1 MSNGS
6 GNPGN
11 PGGEGQGAQGGGAQG
26 GAQGAVMVTPELLG
40 EFGENPVF
48 KPFIGKPIGEV
59 FKSHISAQSMVGAEK
74 IALPAGKND
83 TPEYWSQVFDKLGR
97 PKDPDGY
104 EVKLPG
110 EDKIPKGIAINEERL
125 KGFKTLAHEVGLLPG
140 QVQKLIDWHMGE
152 VLKDYQGFTAGAE
165 KAYEAGVAA
174 MRERFGAKADEM
186 VDVANRVLKTFGG
199 SPEEISLISEK
210 YGNDPLITGLLAQ
223 IGASMRESSLVRGE
237 RPSFDMN
244 AGDAKVKKQDIL
256 TNKQNPL
263 NEAYFNKRHPRHDEA
278 VKEVTRLN
286 EVISSGG

>member
-26 GAQGAVMVTPELLG
+26 AAQGANWREMIPAELAQDPSLASIKDFPSLVKG
-40 EFGENPVF
+40 Y
-48 KPFIGKPIGEV
+48 
-59 FKSHISAQSMVGAEK
+59 ISAQSMIGAEK

-104 EVKLPG
+104 QVKLPG
-110 EDKIPKGIAINEERL
+110 EDKIPKGIQVNEERL

-140 QVQKLIDWHMGE
+140 QVQKLIDGHMGE
-152 VLKDYQGFTAGAE
+152 VLRDYQAFSADSE

-199 SPEEISLISEK
+199 SPEEVALISEK

>member
-26 GAQGAVMVTPELLG
+26 AAQGANWREMIPAELAQDPSLASIKDFPSLVKG
-40 EFGENPVF
+40 Y
-48 KPFIGKPIGEV
+48 
-59 FKSHISAQSMVGAEK
+59 ISAQSMIGAEK

-104 EVKLPG
+104 QVKLPAK
-110 EDKIPKGIAINEERL
+110 EKIPEGIEINEDRL

-152 VLKDYQGFTAGAE
+152 VLKDFQGFTAGAE

-199 SPEEISLISEK
+199 SPEEISLIAEK

-223 IGASMRESSLVRGE
+223 IGVSMRESSLVRGE
-237 RPSFDMN
+237 RPSFDLN
-244 AGDAKVKKQDIL
+244 ANDAKLRKQDIL
-256 TNKQNPL
+256 SNKQNPL

-278 VKEVTRLN
+278 VKEVMRLN
-286 EVISSGG
+286 EVLSSGG

>member
-11 PGGEGQGAQGGGAQG
+11 PGGEGQQGAQGTT
-26 GAQGAVMVTPELLG
+26 QGATQGANWREMIPAELAQDPSLASIKDFPSLVKG
-40 EFGENPVF
+40 Y
-48 KPFIGKPIGEV
+48 
-59 FKSHISAQSMVGAEK
+59 ISAQSMIGAEK

-104 EVKLPG
+104 QVKLPAK
-110 EDKIPKGIAINEERL
+110 EKIPEGIEINEERL

-199 SPEEISLISEK
+199 SPEEISLIAEK

-223 IGASMRESSLVRGE
+223 IGVSMRESSLVRGE
-237 RPSFDMN
+237 RPSFDLN
-244 AGDAKVKKQDIL
+244 ANDAKLRKQDIL
-256 TNKQNPL
+256 SNKQNPL
-263 NEAYFNKRHPRHDEA
+263 NEAYFNKRHPRHEEA
-278 VKEVTRLN
+278 VKEVMRLN
-286 EVISSGG
+286 EVLSSGG

>member
-11 PGGEGQGAQGGGAQG
+11 PGGEGQQGAQGTT
-26 GAQGAVMVTPELLG
+26 QGATQGANWREMIPAELAQDPSLASIKDFPSLVKG
-40 EFGENPVF
+40 Y
-48 KPFIGKPIGEV
+48 
-59 FKSHISAQSMVGAEK
+59 ISAQSMIGAEK

-104 EVKLPG
+104 QVKLPAK
-110 EDKIPKGIAINEERL
+110 EKIPEGIEINEERL

-199 SPEEISLISEK
+199 SPEEISLIAEK

-223 IGASMRESSLVRGE
+223 IGVSMRESSLVRGE
-237 RPSFDMN
+237 RPSFDLN
-244 AGDAKVKKQDIL
+244 ANDAKLRKQDIL
-256 TNKQNPL
+256 SNKQNPL
-263 NEAYFNKRHPRHDEA
+263 NEAYFNKRHPRHEEA
-278 VKEVTRLN
+278 VKEVMRLN
-286 EVISSGG
+286 EVLSMGG

>member
-26 GAQGAVMVTPELLG
+26 AAQGANWREMIPAELAQDPSLASIKDFPSLVKG
-40 EFGENPVF
+40 Y
-48 KPFIGKPIGEV
+48 
-59 FKSHISAQSMVGAEK
+59 ISAQSMIGAEK

-104 EVKLPG
+104 QVKLPG
-110 EDKIPKGIAINEERL
+110 EDKIPKGIQVNEERL

-152 VLKDYQGFTAGAE
+152 VLRDYQAFSADSE

-199 SPEEISLISEK
+199 SPEEVALISER

-223 IGASMRESSLVRGE
+223 IGNSMRESSLVRGE

>member
-6 GNPGN
+6 GTAGQS
-11 PGGEGQGAQGGGAQG
+11 GSGEGQQGAQGTT
-26 GAQGAVMVTPELLG
+26 QGATQGANWREMIPAELAQDPSLASIKDFPSLVKG
-40 EFGENPVF
+40 Y
-48 KPFIGKPIGEV
+48 
-59 FKSHISAQSMVGAEK
+59 ISAQSMIGAEK

-104 EVKLPG
+104 QVKLPAK
-110 EDKIPKGIAINEERL
+110 EKIPEGIEINEERL

-199 SPEEISLISEK
+199 SPEEISLIAEK

-223 IGASMRESSLVRGE
+223 IGVSMRESSLVRGE
-237 RPSFDMN
+237 RPSFDLN
-244 AGDAKVKKQDIL
+244 ANDAKLRKQDIL
-256 TNKQNPL
+256 SNKQNPL
-263 NEAYFNKRHPRHDEA
+263 NEAYFNKRHPRHEEA
-278 VKEVTRLN
+278 VKEVMRLN
-286 EVISSGG
+286 EVLSMGG

>member
-1 MSNGS
+1 MNGS

-11 PGGEGQGAQGGGAQG
+11 PAAEGQGVQGSQGGAQGGG
-26 GAQGAVMVTPELLG
+26 QGAADWRSMIPPELAQDPSLASIKDFPSLVKG
-40 EFGENPVF
+40 Y
-48 KPFIGKPIGEV
+48 
-59 FKSHISAQSMVGAEK
+59 ISAQSMVGAEK

-83 TPEYWSQVFDKLGR
+83 TPEYWNQVFDKLGR

-104 EVKLPG
+104 QVKLPG
-110 EDKIPKGIAINEERL
+110 EDKIPQGIQINEERL
-125 KGFKTLAHEVGLLPG
+125 KGFKKLAHEVGLLPG

-152 VLKDYQGFTAGAE
+152 VLRDYQAFSANSE

-174 MRERFGAKADEM
+174 MRERFGAKAEEM
-186 VDVANRVLKTFGG
+186 IDVANRVLKTFGG
-199 SPEEISLISEK
+199 SPEEISLIAEK

-223 IGASMRESSLVRGE
+223 IGNSMRESSLVRGE
-237 RPSFDMN
+237 RPSFDLN
-244 AGDAKVKKQDIL
+244 ANDAKLRKQDIL

-263 NEAYFNKRHPRHDEA
+263 NEAYFNKRHPRHEEA

>member
-1 MSNGS
+1 MI
-6 GNPGN
+6 PA
-11 PGGEGQGAQGGGAQG
+11 ELAQDPSLASIKDFPSLVKGY
-26 GAQGAVMVTPELLG
+26 
-40 EFGENPVF
+40 
-48 KPFIGKPIGEV
+48 
-59 FKSHISAQSMVGAEK
+59 ISAQSMIGAEK

-104 EVKLPG
+104 QVKLPAK
-110 EDKIPKGIAINEERL
+110 EKIPEGIEINEERL

-199 SPEEISLISEK
+199 SPEEISLIAEK

-223 IGASMRESSLVRGE
+223 IGVSMRESSLVRGE
-237 RPSFDMN
+237 RPSFDLN
-244 AGDAKVKKQDIL
+244 ANDAKLRKQDIL
-256 TNKQNPL
+256 SNKQNPL
-263 NEAYFNKRHPRHDEA
+263 NEAYFNKRHPRHEEA
-278 VKEVTRLN
+278 VKEVMRLN
-286 EVISSGG
+286 EVLSSGG

>member
-11 PGGEGQGAQGGGAQG
+11 PGGEGQQGAQGTT
-26 GAQGAVMVTPELLG
+26 QGATQGANWREMIPAELAQDPSLASIKDFPSLVKG
-40 EFGENPVF
+40 Y
-48 KPFIGKPIGEV
+48 
-59 FKSHISAQSMVGAEK
+59 ISAQSMIGAEK

-104 EVKLPG
+104 QVKLPAK
-110 EDKIPKGIAINEERL
+110 EKIPEGIEINEERL

-199 SPEEISLISEK
+199 SPEEVALIAEK

-223 IGASMRESSLVRGE
+223 IGVSMRESSLVRGE
-237 RPSFDMN
+237 RPSFDLN
-244 AGDAKVKKQDIL
+244 ANDAKLRKQDIL
-256 TNKQNPL
+256 SNKQNPL
-263 NEAYFNKRHPRHDEA
+263 NEAYFNKRHPRHEEA
-278 VKEVTRLN
+278 VKEVMRLN
-286 EVISSGG
+286 EVLSSGG

>member
-11 PGGEGQGAQGGGAQG
+11 PGGEGQGAQGGGQG
-26 GAQGAVMVTPELLG
+26 AAQGANWREMIPAELAQDPSLASIKDFPSLVKG
-40 EFGENPVF
+40 Y
-48 KPFIGKPIGEV
+48 
-59 FKSHISAQSMVGAEK
+59 ISAQSMIGAEK

-104 EVKLPG
+104 QVKLPG
-110 EDKIPKGIAINEERL
+110 EDKIPKGIQINEERL

-199 SPEEISLISEK
+199 SPEEISQIADR
-210 YGNDPLITGLLAQ
+210 YGNDPVITGLLAQ
-223 IGASMRESSLVRGE
+223 IGLSMRESSLVRGE
-237 RPSFDMN
+237 RPTFDMN
-244 AGDAKVKKQDIL
+244 SNDAALKKQDIFS
-256 TNKQNPL
+256 NKQNPL

-278 VKEVTRLN
+278 VKEVMRLN
-286 EVISSGG
+286 QVIAEGKA